1 MIILPSA
8 VTMERET
15 CSPFPLTITVTS
27 WQRWK
32 PVYAGGGNAGPA
44 SWTPFKEYAYSFEPD
59 YKMNV
64 LLLTEKFFDEVN
76 DGKVLL
82 KLHFQSGAVLG
93 YNLSVSESKVVGT
106 APANDAHAQ
115 KQTEGADDS
124 AQAVKETSVKDGK
137 TASKD
142 KTNTQIYYWAAGIA
156 LLLIAGAIFNKKLR
170 KR

>member
-1 MIILPSA
+1 MFAIPVNYNGDGLA
-8 VTMERET
+8 TME
-15 CSPFPLTITVTS
+15 
-27 WQRWK
+27 K
-32 PVYAGGGNAGPA
+32 AVYAGGGNAGPA

-106 APANDAHAQ
+106 APANGGQ
-115 KQTEGADDS
+115 
-124 AQAVKETSVKDGK
+124 
-137 TASKD
+137 
-142 KTNTQIYYWAAGIA
+142 
-156 LLLIAGAIFNKKLR
+156 
-170 KR
+170 